1 MEKDRNANK
10 VQIIDSDSKY
20 QAYSLVEMI
29 ISVAVV
35 SVVMLIIG
43 LSLNSLLQVSFVSSA
58 RMESLNQ
65 TDFTMELIKRTIK
78 QSNPSS
84 VFLFNSREYY
94 YYDATNDVITKN
106 PASSGEFSAP
116 LDEGESNIGNEIHLL
131 PFNSDRWICIG
142 YFVDSEGKGYLFKT
156 SYKNLSNHASC
167 FDSTTS
173 EYKKNIMKLNTSQVN
188 FTQFDAS
195 YFSGGSQNVF
205 YRIKLSGQPTKK
217 YGNSELP
224 RAINQDLYITTNK
237 MSSN

>member
-29 ISVAVV
+29 ISVAIV

-58 RMESLNQ
+58 RMEALNQ

-106 PASSGEFSAP
+106 RIFWRVLCPSG
-116 LDEGESNIGNEIHLL
+116 
-131 PFNSDRWICIG
+131 
-142 YFVDSEGKGYLFKT
+142 
-156 SYKNLSNHASC
+156 
-167 FDSTTS
+167 
-173 EYKKNIMKLNTSQVN
+173 
-188 FTQFDAS
+188 
-195 YFSGGSQNVF
+195 
-205 YRIKLSGQPTKK
+205 
-217 YGNSELP
+217 
-224 RAINQDLYITTNK
+224 
-237 MSSN
+237 